1 MYIPKSPFIVCFN
14 ITSQCN
20 LNCSHCV
27 SEAKQQGSS
36 ISIEKTI
43 SVINE
48 ANSMGVNMLVLG
60 GGEPLLHN
68 NFFGICEYIL
78 STGMKLSFVT
88 NGTLVSNY
96 KNEFARIVKYKNSLY
111 VGISLDGHTPELHG
125 YFRPKE
131 TFWPAVE
138 AIELLTYFGIK
149 VYVLCVLNKSNI
161 NIIREYLEFL
171 SKYNIFSVR
180 IIPLMPKGRA
190 KKYVNEM
197 LSPHEIYSFID
208 NILDLS
214 DTLKINVGLHYPW
227 EFLFI
232 PLEKR
237 QPSPCEAGY
246 LRLWINSSGDIFPCS
261 YMEDI
266 PIGNIYCD
274 SISDVWNNSP
284 MLKAL
289 RNPKL
294 LKGTCCNCQ
303 YRDYCRGG
311 CRGLAYFLEGDYLC
325 SDPYCPIVVKN
336 KNLQT

>member
-60 GGEPLLHN
+60 GGEPLLPN